1 MRSATSNRKFLP
13 PGLRHDIETS
23 SHRLDNVYTVVSE
36 SLKAKVGKDA
46 YAFVDTPVVY
56 CTDLDNMIETVIE
69 EIGGLTVLN

>member
-1 MRSATSNRKFLP
+1 M
-13 PGLRHDIETS
+13 
-23 SHRLDNVYTVVSE
+23 VSE

-69 EIGGLTVLN
+69 EIGGFDCFELKLGVMEVVVF

>member
-1 MRSATSNRKFLP
+1 M
-13 PGLRHDIETS
+13 
-23 SHRLDNVYTVVSE
+23 VSE

-69 EIGGLTVLN
+69 EIGGFDCFE